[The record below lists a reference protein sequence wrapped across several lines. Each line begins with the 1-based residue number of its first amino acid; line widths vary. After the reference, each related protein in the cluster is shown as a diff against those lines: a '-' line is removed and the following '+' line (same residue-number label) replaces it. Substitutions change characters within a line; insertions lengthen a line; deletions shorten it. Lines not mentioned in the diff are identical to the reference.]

1 MTDSQ
6 YIFASP
12 GAVLMDLGFLQLR
25 WYGLMYALAFLA
37 CYFAL
42 TKIIQTN
49 KTEYNFTDEE
59 LLNLLYTVLISGIV
73 GARLWYVLLS
83 WDYFSTNLGE
93 ILQIWHGGQ
102 SIQGG
107 IIGSAIGAYFFQR
120 ENLITKLGLICVIAP
135 LGQAIGRWGN
145 FFNEEA
151 FGKVTDLPWKIY
163 ISHTGNFHHPT
174 FLYESLWNL
183 LCFGIMLKLFS
194 HHIKPAKLIGF
205 YLCLYSLGRLVIETI
220 RTDSLMLMGFPAA
233 SVFSVI
239 GIVIGVGIILS
250 SRGTKRSTDD
260 G

>member
-1 MTDSQ
+1 MTNSQ
-6 YIFASP
+6 YIFTSP
-12 GAVLMDLGFLQLR
+12 GPVFLNLGFLQLR
-25 WYGLMYALAFLA
+25 WYGLMYALAFIA

-42 TKIIQTN
+42 TKIIRAN
-49 KTEYNFTDEE
+49 KYNFTDEE
-59 LLNLLYTVLISGIV
+59 LLNLLYVILISGII

-83 WDYFSTNLGE
+83 WDYYATNLGE

-107 IIGSAIGAYFFQR
+107 IIGSAIGAYFFER

-151 FGKVTDLPWKIY
+151 FGKVTDLPWKIF
-163 ISHTGNFHHPT
+163 ISHTSSFHHPT
-174 FLYESLWNL
+174 FLYESIWNL

-194 HHIKPAKLIGF
+194 HHFKAAKLIGF
-205 YLCLYSLGRLVIETI
+205 YLCLYSLGRLIMEPM

-233 SVFSVI
+233 SIFSLL
-239 GIVIGVGIILS
+239 GIIIGVGIIIANT
-250 SRGTKRSTDD
+250 RYCEE
-260 G
+260 